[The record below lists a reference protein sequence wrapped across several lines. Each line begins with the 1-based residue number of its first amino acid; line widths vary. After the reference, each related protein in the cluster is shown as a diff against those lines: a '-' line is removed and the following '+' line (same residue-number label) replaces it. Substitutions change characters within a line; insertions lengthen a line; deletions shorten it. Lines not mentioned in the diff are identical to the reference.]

1 MMSAT
6 AVGRTFSYTPSF
18 AKAKISAARFFQL
31 LDRKPPISV
40 YSGAGEKWVSTGLEE
55 VSGCVCVCLCVRACV
70 HVFMSV
76 HVFVYKKSH

>member
-31 LDRKPPISV
+31 LDRKPPINV
-40 YSGAGEKWVSTGLEE
+40 YSGAGEKWVSTGLGE
-55 VSGCVCVCLCVRACV
+55 V
-70 HVFMSV
+70 HVCTCTYMHVRVCICMFMSV
-76 HVFVYKKSH
+76 HVFVYRKSH